1 MRRNKHCAA
10 QSRVIPEPDIL
21 DWPRGATETL
31 ERHVRFRMNSSHIW
45 SLRRESI
52 ADRVCFLEYRDKD
65 DAPVDA
71 STCVRAL
78 NWQQLR

>member
-1 MRRNKHCAA
+1 MRN
-10 QSRVIPEPDIL
+10 IPEPDIL

-45 SLRRESI
+45 SRRRESI

-65 DAPVDA
+65 DALVIRGR
-71 STCVRAL
+71 V
-78 NWQQLR
+78 NLRQSAELATAKMIKYQPH